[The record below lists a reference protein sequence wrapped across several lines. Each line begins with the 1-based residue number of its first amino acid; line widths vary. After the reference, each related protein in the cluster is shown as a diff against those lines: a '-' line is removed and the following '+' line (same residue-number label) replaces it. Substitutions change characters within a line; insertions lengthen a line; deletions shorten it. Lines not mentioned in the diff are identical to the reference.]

1 MPSVFIENDRMTYIQ
16 ADDSALAPETR
27 ASAWNRSRNPNTVR
41 MALTLS
47 KDPAAGGVGKL
58 EIVIVGLGR
67 L

>member
-1 MPSVFIENDRMTYIQ
+1 MQSSTYFRV
-16 ADDSALAPETR
+16 DNSMLAPEP
-27 ASAWNRSRNPNTVR
+27 SAPVWNRSVNPNTVR

-47 KDPAAGGVGKL
+47 KDPAGAAGGVGKQ